1 MVNKGVFIM
10 EINKILVVDDEVTIS
25 SYLQK
30 KFTKLGYKVGVANDG
45 KDAIEQSISMLP
57 DIILLDVKLPKL
69 NGIEV
74 CKRLKSDDRT
84 RHIPIIMLSA
94 KAQSFEIRQGL
105 EAGADKYLCKPVSF
119 PDILKEIQ
127 VFEVK

>member
-1 MVNKGVFIM
+1 M
-10 EINKILVVDDEVTIS
+10 ELKKILVVDDEKTIS

-30 KFTKLGYKVGVANDG
+30 KFTKLGYTVYVADNG
-45 KDAIEQSISMLP
+45 EDAIRQSFLLLP
-57 DIILLDVKLPKL
+57 DIILLDVKLPTL

-74 CKRLKSDDRT
+74 CKKLKADDRT
-84 RHIPIIMLSA
+84 RHIPVIMLSA

-105 EAGADKYLCKPVSF
+105 EAGANRYLCKPVSF

-127 VFEVK
+127 TFETK

>member
-1 MVNKGVFIM
+1 M
-10 EINKILVVDDEVTIS
+10 EIKKILVVDDEKTIS

-30 KFTKLGYKVGVANDG
+30 KFSKLGYMAYAANDG
-45 KDAIEQSISMLP
+45 EDAVEQSFSILP

-69 NGIEV
+69 DGIEV
-74 CKRLKSDDRT
+74 CKRLKSDNRT
-84 RHIPIIMLSA
+84 KHIPIIILSA

-105 EAGADKYLCKPVSF
+105 EAGADRYLCKPVSF

-127 VFEVK
+127 TFESK